1 MQPGTALASLVLLR
15 HGETTWNQ
23 LRLVQGHND
32 EATLTER
39 GTRQALEAAAS
50 LAGTAF
56 DVIIT
61 SDLRRARDTAAIVGR
76 GRSVDI
82 VTTPAL
88 RERSY
93 GVYEGGALDAVPVSL
108 AGFVDDLVVDADA
121 RPEGGESLNDL
132 YQRVGTW
139 IEQLRR
145 DFHGARILVV
155 THGGTV
161 RALRAYCAAT
171 PFAHTSWYPVDNAS
185 VWTTDACDRPLA

>member
-1 MQPGTALASLVLLR
+1 MQPGTVSASLVLLR
-15 HGETTWNQ
+15 HGETTWNEG
-23 LRLVQGHND
+23 RLVQGHND

-39 GTRQALEAAAS
+39 GAHQALEAASS
-50 LAGTAF
+50 LAGTVF
-56 DVIIT
+56 DVIVT

-76 GRSVDI
+76 GRNIEI

-93 GVYEGGALDAVPVSL
+93 GIYEGGALDAVPVSL
-108 AGFVDDLVVDADA
+108 TGFVDDLVVDPDA

-139 IEQLRR
+139 LEQLRR
-145 DFHGARILVV
+145 DYDGARILVV

-161 RALRAYCAAT
+161 RALRAYCAGT
-171 PFAHTSWYPVDNAS
+171 PFAQTAWYPVDNAS
-185 VWTTDACDRPLA
+185 VWTTDVRDRPLA